1 VAIQS
6 YLPERAGGLVAAG
19 AFASEE
25 AAAAAV
31 RMLRQVGM
39 RWQDIVVLTKDARR
53 AQRVAR
59 DNGAWTPR
67 RTGILPFSPRIPRSI
82 KRRYGGALSEGG
94 VIVIV
99 AEDGQKS
106 DTLAAVLERAGA
118 VKVMTWWQE
127 PSGLFP
133 PPEMGGPL

>member
-25 AAAAAV
+25 AAATAV
-31 RMLRQVGM
+31 RMLREVGM
-39 RWQDIVVLTKDARR
+39 RWQDIVVLARDARR
-53 AQRVAR
+53 ARRVAR
-59 DNGAWTPR
+59 DSGAWTPR
-67 RTGILPFSPRIPRSI
+67 RTGILPFSPRVPRAI
-82 KRRYGGALSEGG
+82 KRRYGSALSSGL
-94 VIVIV
+94 VVIV

-118 VKVMTWWQE
+118 ARVMTWWQE
-127 PSGLFP
+127 PSDLFP